1 MGLSAL
7 RKILAPAPLDPATLA
22 GKTVAVDAD
31 NLIWSFATALGASGD
46 FPRAPDGR
54 PIAHLYGLVG
64 RLRLYAQW
72 GVRSAWVFD
81 GVQPDLKEATL
92 IGRAE
97 RIEAARAAGDVQAGI
112 EVTAEGLAECRAL
125 LDALGVP
132 NLVAPGESDA
142 QCAHLAQS
150 GEAWAAVTQDWDI
163 ALFGAPR
170 ALRNL
175 TGSKTRTP
183 ELLDLPEALAAAGL
197 TREELVDAAILIGT
211 DYNAGISGVGPVKA
225 LKLVKKHGTL
235 RAALEALGASMPE
248 AEEVRALFLAHPVDR
263 EFRPRF
269 AAPDASRALG
279 LLAARGVSE
288 ERGRKLV
295 DDLARLHEVS
305 ER

>member
-1 MGLSAL
+1 MGISAL
-7 RKILAPAPLDPATLA
+7 RKILSPAPFDPATLA

-31 NLIWSFATALGASGD
+31 NLIWSFATALGATGD

-81 GVQPDLKEATL
+81 GVQPALKAGTL
-92 IGRAE
+92 QGRAD

-112 EVTAEGLAECRAL
+112 EVTAEDLAECRAL

-142 QCAHLAQS
+142 QCAHLAQT

-183 ELLDLPEALAAAGL
+183 ELLDLAQALAAAGL

-211 DYNAGISGVGPVKA
+211 DYNDGIAGVGPVKA
-225 LKLVKKHGTL
+225 IKLVKKHGTL
-235 RAALEALGASMPE
+235 HAALAALGVPMPE
-248 AEEVRALFLAHPVDR
+248 AEAARALFLAHPVDR
-263 EFRPRF
+263 AYRPRF
-269 AAPDASRALG
+269 GAPDGPRALG
-279 LLAARGVSE
+279 FLASRGVSE
-288 ERGRKLV
+288 DRARKLV
-295 DDLARLHEVS
+295 DDLARLHAS
-305 ER
+305 G